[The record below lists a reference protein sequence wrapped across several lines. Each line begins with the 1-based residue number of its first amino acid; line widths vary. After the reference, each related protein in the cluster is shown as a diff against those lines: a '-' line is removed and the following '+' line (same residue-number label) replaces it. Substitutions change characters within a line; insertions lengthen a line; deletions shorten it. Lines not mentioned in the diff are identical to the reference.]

1 VLDFRV
7 IFQWRRNAMLFV
19 IDVGNTNIV
28 LGLFE
33 GQNLTHDWRVAT
45 KQNKTADEYGIQI
58 KQLFADQGLN
68 GVHLDGT
75 IMACVVPTVQDTL
88 VRACR
93 KYLNQEPLIVGPG
106 IKTSM
111 PILYDNPRE
120 VGADRIV
127 NSVAAYTRYK
137 QGMIVVDFGTA
148 TTFDCVS
155 PKGEYMGGVI
165 CPGIGISAEAL
176 FLRASKLPRIEFSA
190 PKLAIGKT
198 TVDSMRS
205 GLVFGYAAMV
215 DGMVARIKREMDFEA
230 KVIATGGQAEI
241 IAAHSTTIES
251 VDHTLTLTGLRMLYE
266 LNR

>member
-1 VLDFRV
+1 
-7 IFQWRRNAMLFV
+7 MLFV

-33 GQNLTHDWRVAT
+33 GTKLTHNWRVAT
-45 KQNKTADEYGIQI
+45 KKTTTDDEYGIQF
-58 KQLFADQGLN
+58 KQLFADKNLT
-68 GVHLDGT
+68 GVHIEGT
-75 IMACVVPTVQDTL
+75 ILACVVPTVQDTL

-93 KYLNQEPLIVGPG
+93 KYLGQEALIVGPG
-106 IKTSM
+106 IKTGM
-111 PILYDNPRE
+111 PILYDNPKE

-127 NSVAAYTRYK
+127 NSVAAYTRYR
-137 QGMIVVDFGTA
+137 QGLIVVDFGTA

-176 FLRASKLPRIEFSA
+176 FLMASKLPRIEFSA
-190 PKLAIGKT
+190 PKSAIGKT

-205 GLVFGYAAMV
+205 GLVFGYSAMV
-215 DGMVARIKREMDFEA
+215 DGMVERIRREMDYTP
-230 KVIATGGQAEI
+230 KVIATGGQSEI
-241 IAAHSTTIES
+241 IAAHSRAIEE
-251 VDHTLTLTGLRMLYE
+251 VDLTLTLDGLRLLYE